1 MGFLHIDNLYKN
13 GDEIL
18 MFKQVYAL
26 EKVHGTSAHIMFK
39 DGEIIY
45 YSGGAKYSTFEE
57 LFDDEALYT
66 GFMKL
71 GHNNIVIYGEACG
84 GRIQKMRHLYGDD
97 MRFIAFDV
105 KIGDTWLNVPNAE
118 EIVTGL
124 GLEFVPYDKIDADL
138 DKLNELRDSDS
149 DIAKR
154 WSTEGGIREGIVIR
168 PLIEITNNR
177 GNRVISKHKGAAFSE
192 QSTAHKEVNPDKL
205 ALTQIADG
213 IAEKWVNDMRLTH
226 VMDAIDADYMEAHKE
241 EKSWAIEDTKV
252 VIQLMI
258 ADLRREGEGEFT
270 MDNAVMKFVGAR
282 TARLY
287 QAWLTSDERMDGIV

>member
-1 MGFLHIDNLYKN
+1 MGFLHIDNLYRN
-13 GDEIL
+13 GDELL
-18 MFKQVYAL
+18 MFKRVFAL
-26 EKVHGTSAHIMFK
+26 EKIHGTSAHIMFK

-66 GFMKL
+66 GFMEL

-84 GRIQKMRHLYGDD
+84 GRIQKMRHLYGDN
-97 MRFIAFDV
+97 MRFISFDV

-118 EIVTGL
+118 EIVIGL
-124 GLEFVPYDKIDADL
+124 GLEFVPYDEIDTDL

-192 QSTAHKEVNPDKL
+192 QTTAPKEVNPDKQ
-205 ALTQIADG
+205 AAEAV
-213 IAEKWVNDMRLTH
+213 AEKWVNDMRLAH
-226 VMDAIDADYMEAHKE
+226 VMDAIDSEHMLVTRED
-241 EKSWAIEDTKV
+241 KSWAIEDTKQ
-252 VIQLMI
+252 VITNMI
-258 ADLRREGEGEFT
+258 ADLRREGQGELE
-270 MDNAVMKFVGAR
+270 MDKHVMKCVGSR

-287 QAWLTSDERMDGIV
+287 QAWLASDERMEEIV